1 MKNKKAIVGLVSN
14 PAKSLNS
21 HNGGWTL
28 VLQNILKADVLTE
41 KDNWDQYDEL
51 ILSEGVNYKEGV
63 FNFFGGVQDSFYV
76 KLNKLNNFTGKVYC
90 INKMIDYN
98 VVCSKRKDLKG
109 YSCNKTPEV
118 IKLKELSNKLILG
131 DSHSVSVFKPGYTI
145 DRNDSQTLHGF
156 LKKGLKSYISDDVD
170 DLVFYAGNIDI
181 RFHVHRFKGRDS
193 VVDLIRELFKQLE
206 NLNIKNI
213 TLVSLLPIEDES
225 RKIPGT
231 GLYNKQPFFGS
242 KEKRTY
248 YVKEFNSL
256 LKRGCDHYGYNLLT
270 WDFDYDEGLSFD
282 DMESRQSVH
291 LRPKSYKYKNELC

>member
-98 VVCSKRKDLKG
+98 VVCSKR
-109 YSCNKTPEV
+109 T
-118 IKLKELSNKLILG
+118 LI
-131 DSHSVSVFKPGYTI
+131 
-145 DRNDSQTLHGF
+145 
-156 LKKGLKSYISDDVD
+156 
-170 DLVFYAGNIDI
+170 
-181 RFHVHRFKGRDS
+181 
-193 VVDLIRELFKQLE
+193 
-206 NLNIKNI
+206 
-213 TLVSLLPIEDES
+213 
-225 RKIPGT
+225 
-231 GLYNKQPFFGS
+231 
-242 KEKRTY
+242 
-248 YVKEFNSL
+248 
-256 LKRGCDHYGYNLLT
+256 
-270 WDFDYDEGLSFD
+270 
-282 DMESRQSVH
+282 
-291 LRPKSYKYKNELC
+291 